1 MYKEWIQKS
10 TRIKIKKRD
19 LLMIQNK
26 MAQPGI
32 RRHQETWEDL
42 AKN

>member
-1 MYKEWIQKS
+1 MEKGI
-10 TRIKIKKRD
+10 RIKIKKRD
-19 LLMIQNK
+19 LLMIHNN

-32 RRHQETWEDL
+32 RRHQEMWKDL